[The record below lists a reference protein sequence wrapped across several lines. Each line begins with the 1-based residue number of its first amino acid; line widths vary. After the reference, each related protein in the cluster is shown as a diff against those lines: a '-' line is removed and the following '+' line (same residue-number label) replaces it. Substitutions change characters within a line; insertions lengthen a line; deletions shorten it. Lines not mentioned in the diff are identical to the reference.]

1 MKEIIRILR
10 QQLNLCQKLQ
20 EHTCQQKAMLLEHKT
35 RIDMGAL
42 VKQIEPLLL
51 ELGQIDK
58 RQSALLQE
66 HKAGSVAELLERQP
80 ASVERSL
87 ANQLLHK
94 VQQSMQDS
102 KAVGQQIYLLLQR
115 NQEFI
120 DYNINVMNQTSA
132 DVTYTPPGAANLQA
146 MRQKKMFDTSI

>member
-1 MKEIIRILR
+1 MKDIIRILR
-10 QQLNLCQKLQ
+10 QQLVLCQQLNSIV
-20 EHTCQQKAMLLEHKT
+20 HQQRELLKGH
-35 RIDMGAL
+35 GAADTSGFA
-42 VKQIEPLLL
+42 KKMEPLLL
-51 ELGQIDK
+51 ELGKLDK
-58 RQSALLQE
+58 QQKQQLAQGSARTM
-66 HKAGSVAELLERQP
+66 AELLGCQP